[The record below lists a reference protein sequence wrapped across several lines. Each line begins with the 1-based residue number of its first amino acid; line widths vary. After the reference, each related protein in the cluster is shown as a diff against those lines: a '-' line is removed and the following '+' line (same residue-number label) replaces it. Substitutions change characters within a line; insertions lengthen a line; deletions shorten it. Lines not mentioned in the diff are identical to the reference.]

1 MDDEKLYTLAE
12 AHGVFA
18 GQLNGEVWELLGT
31 TDRSS
36 VDDERM
42 LYAAWASAYHWL
54 RAGTAVHHQR
64 AEWLLSRVY
73 TVLGDAPAAMVHARR
88 CLELT
93 ETSPGEMAPFDLAYA
108 CEAIARASALTGDE
122 HEATQYLELAREA
135 GTRITNAEDR
145 QIFEG
150 DLNGGNWF
158 GFA

>member
-1 MDDEKLYTLAE
+1 MDDERLYTLAE
-12 AHGVFA
+12 AHGEFA
-18 GQLNGEVWELLGT
+18 RELNGEVWELLDT

-54 RAGTAVHHQR
+54 QAGTAVHHQR

-73 TVLGDAPAAMVHARR
+73 TVLGDAPAAMAHARR

-108 CEAIARASALTGDE
+108 CEAIARASALAGDE
-122 HEATQYLELAREA
+122 HEATRYLELAREA
-135 GTRITNAEDR
+135 GTRITGAEDR

-150 DLNGGNWF
+150 DLNGGNWY
-158 GFA
+158 GIS

>member
-1 MDDEKLYTLAE
+1 MDEMRLYTLDE
-12 AHGVFA
+12 AHGEFA
-18 GQLNGEVWELLGT
+18 RKLNGEVWELLET

-54 RAGTAVHHQR
+54 RVGTAVHHQR

-73 TVLGDAPAAMVHARR
+73 AVLGDAPAAITHARR

-93 ETSPGEMAPFDLAYA
+93 ETSPGEMEPFDLAYA
-108 CEAIARASALTGDE
+108 SEAIARASALAGDE
-122 HEATQYLELAREA
+122 HEATRYLKLAREA
-135 GTRITNAEDR
+135 GTRIVNAEDR

-150 DLNGGNWF
+150 DLNGGNWY
-158 GFA
+158 GIA

>member
-12 AHGVFA
+12 AHGEFA
-18 GQLNGEVWELLGT
+18 RQLNGEVWELLGT

-36 VDDERM
+36 VDDELM

-122 HEATQYLELAREA
+122 HEATHYLELAREA
-135 GTRITNAEDR
+135 GTHITNAEDR

-150 DLNGGNWF
+150 DLKGGNWY

>member
-1 MDDEKLYTLAE
+1 MDDERLYTLAE
-12 AHGVFA
+12 AHGEFA
-18 GQLNGEVWELLGT
+18 RELNGEVWELLDT

-73 TVLGDAPAAMVHARR
+73 TVLGDAPAAMAHARR

-108 CEAIARASALTGDE
+108 CEAIARASALAGDE
-122 HEATQYLELAREA
+122 HEATRYLELAREA
-135 GTRITNAEDR
+135 GTRITGAEDR

-150 DLNGGNWF
+150 DLNGGNWY
-158 GFA
+158 GIS

>member
-12 AHGVFA
+12 AHGEFA
-18 GQLNGEVWELLGT
+18 RQLNGDVWELLDA

-36 VDDERM
+36 VDNERM

-54 RAGTAVHHQR
+54 QAGTVVHHQR

-73 TVLGDAPAAMVHARR
+73 TVLGDVPTAMAHARR

-93 ETSPGEMAPFDLAYA
+93 ETSPSEMAPFDLAYA
-108 CEAIARASALTGDE
+108 CEAIARANALAGDGP
-122 HEATQYLELAREA
+122 EAARYLELAREA
-135 GTRITNAEDR
+135 GARITNAEDR

-150 DLNGGNWF
+150 DLNGGNWY
-158 GFA
+158 GIT